1 MKGSADNRWAKSGDD
16 ILRPWTKNDEFQSII
31 REAEMDLADTIT
43 KTSYSRNG
51 GACGSSVLDPV
62 PKELLDLKII
72 LELANGADTT
82 TPIAEDVAVVEL
94 NSSQGPA
101 VDESPLTVEAV
112 DTNNEEEESDAFPE
126 YYPMGAPLIPISSV
140 KYKKRLGPAIA
151 NISTVQYLKL
161 LKSLKMVSV
170 VYVIVISFIYVCI
183 HYGI

>member
-1 MKGSADNRWAKSGDD
+1 MVNSLVSQITNKG
-16 ILRPWTKNDEFQSII
+16 PWTKNDEFQSII